1 MNHNE
6 SEQSR
11 DKIIVKTSVIGI
23 LTNAGLAA
31 FKALIGLIT
40 HSIAI
45 TMDAVNNLSDAG
57 SSLITIVG
65 TKLAAKE
72 ADRKHPFGYGRI
84 EYLSAMV
91 ISLIVLYAGLTSLE
105 ESVKSILHPKTP
117 SYTAIS
123 LVIVAAAVFVKI
135 ILGSFVKKT
144 GEKVH
149 SESLV
154 NSGKD
159 ALLDSVISA
168 STLIAAL
175 VYILTKVSLEAWLG
189 ALISLVIIK
198 SGIDMLRETLSQ
210 ILGENADLTLI
221 HKIKNDVKSFPEVQ
235 GVYDLV
241 LNNYGPDTFNGSL
254 HIEVADTMDAN
265 ELDELIRQIQYK
277 VLAEDHVILTAVS
290 VYAMNTHENRAA
302 EVERSVRTALKDMPG
317 VKQMHGF
324 YLNEE
329 KKTIRFDL
337 VISFS
342 VDDRKEAFNN
352 CIQKIQAMYP
362 DYSIQAAMDKDLD
375 ECLELRAVTGAFYEH
390 SSALRTCNLR
400 PMTRKWTLKPL
411 YFMP

>member
-11 DKIIVKTSVIGI
+11 DKVIVKTSVIGI

-362 DYSIQAAMDKDLD
+362 DYSIQAAMDRDLD
-375 ECLELRAVTGAFYEH
+375 ECLE
-390 SSALRTCNLR
+390 
-400 PMTRKWTLKPL
+400 
-411 YFMP
+411 

>member
-11 DKIIVKTSVIGI
+11 DKVIVKTSVIGI

-65 TKLAAKE
+65 TKLASKE

-362 DYSIQAAMDKDLD
+362 DYSIQAAMDRDLD
-375 ECLELRAVTGAFYEH
+375 ECLE
-390 SSALRTCNLR
+390 
-400 PMTRKWTLKPL
+400 
-411 YFMP
+411 

>member
-6 SEQSR
+6 AEQSR
-11 DKIIVKTSVIGI
+11 DKVIVKTSVVGI

-65 TKLAAKE
+65 TKLASKE

-105 ESVKSILHPKTP
+105 ESVKSILHPNTP

-123 LVIVAAAVFVKI
+123 LVIVAAAIFVKI

-210 ILGENADLTLI
+210 ILGENADLALI

-362 DYSIQAAMDKDLD
+362 DYSIQAAMDRDLD
-375 ECLELRAVTGAFYEH
+375 ECLE
-390 SSALRTCNLR
+390 
-400 PMTRKWTLKPL
+400 
-411 YFMP
+411 

>member
-6 SEQSR
+6 AEQSR
-11 DKIIVKTSVIGI
+11 DKVIVKTSVVGI

-123 LVIVAAAVFVKI
+123 LVIVAAAVLVKI

-198 SGIDMLRETLSQ
+198 SGIDMLRETLSK
-210 ILGENADLTLI
+210 ILGENADLALI
-221 HKIKNDVKSFPEVQ
+221 HKIKNDVRSFPEVQ

-362 DYSIQAAMDKDLD
+362 DYSIQAAMDRDLD
-375 ECLELRAVTGAFYEH
+375 ECLE
-390 SSALRTCNLR
+390 
-400 PMTRKWTLKPL
+400 
-411 YFMP
+411 

>member
-6 SEQSR
+6 AEQSR
-11 DKIIVKTSVIGI
+11 DKVIVKTSVVGI

-65 TKLAAKE
+65 TKLASKE

-210 ILGENADLTLI
+210 ILGENADLALI

-362 DYSIQAAMDKDLD
+362 DYSIQAAMDRDLD
-375 ECLELRAVTGAFYEH
+375 ECLE
-390 SSALRTCNLR
+390 
-400 PMTRKWTLKPL
+400 
-411 YFMP
+411 

>member
-11 DKIIVKTSVIGI
+11 DKVIVKTSVIGI

-117 SYTAIS
+117 SYTAVS
-123 LVIVAAAVFVKI
+123 LIIVAAAVFVKI

-342 VDDRKEAFNN
+342 VDDRKEAFNH

-362 DYSIQAAMDKDLD
+362 DYSIQAAMDRDLD
-375 ECLELRAVTGAFYEH
+375 ECLE
-390 SSALRTCNLR
+390 
-400 PMTRKWTLKPL
+400 
-411 YFMP
+411 

>member
-6 SEQSR
+6 AEQSR
-11 DKIIVKTSVIGI
+11 DKVIVKTSVIGI

-123 LVIVAAAVFVKI
+123 LVIVAAAVLVKI

-302 EVERSVRTALKDMPG
+302 EVERSVRNALKDMPG

-362 DYSIQAAMDKDLD
+362 DYSIQAAMDRDLD
-375 ECLELRAVTGAFYEH
+375 ECLE
-390 SSALRTCNLR
+390 
-400 PMTRKWTLKPL
+400 
-411 YFMP
+411 

>member
-11 DKIIVKTSVIGI
+11 DKIIVKTSVVGI

-123 LVIVAAAVFVKI
+123 LVIVAAAVLVKI

-362 DYSIQAAMDKDLD
+362 DYSIQAAMDRDLD
-375 ECLELRAVTGAFYEH
+375 ECLE
-390 SSALRTCNLR
+390 
-400 PMTRKWTLKPL
+400 
-411 YFMP
+411 

>member
-11 DKIIVKTSVIGI
+11 DKVIVKTSVIGI

-123 LVIVAAAVFVKI
+123 LVIVAAAVLVKI

-342 VDDRKEAFNN
+342 VDDRKGAFNN

-362 DYSIQAAMDKDLD
+362 DYSIQAAMDRDLD
-375 ECLELRAVTGAFYEH
+375 ECLE
-390 SSALRTCNLR
+390 
-400 PMTRKWTLKPL
+400 
-411 YFMP
+411 

>member
-6 SEQSR
+6 AEQSR
-11 DKIIVKTSVIGI
+11 DKVIVKTSVVGI

-65 TKLAAKE
+65 TKLASKE

-210 ILGENADLTLI
+210 ILGENADLALI

-329 KKTIRFDL
+329 KRP
-337 VISFS
+337 S
-342 VDDRKEAFNN
+342 V
-352 CIQKIQAMYP
+352 
-362 DYSIQAAMDKDLD
+362 SIL
-375 ECLELRAVTGAFYEH
+375 
-390 SSALRTCNLR
+390 
-400 PMTRKWTLKPL
+400 
-411 YFMP
+411 

>member
-6 SEQSR
+6 AEQSR
-11 DKIIVKTSVIGI
+11 DKVIVKTSVVGI

-65 TKLAAKE
+65 TKLASKE

-210 ILGENADLTLI
+210 ILGENADLALI
-221 HKIKNDVKSFPEVQ
+221 HKIKNDVKRFPEVQ

-362 DYSIQAAMDKDLD
+362 DYSIQAAMDRDLD
-375 ECLELRAVTGAFYEH
+375 ECLE
-390 SSALRTCNLR
+390 
-400 PMTRKWTLKPL
+400 
-411 YFMP
+411 

>member
-6 SEQSR
+6 AEQSR
-11 DKIIVKTSVIGI
+11 DKVIVKTSVIGI

-123 LVIVAAAVFVKI
+123 LVIVAAAVLVKI

-302 EVERSVRTALKDMPG
+302 EVGRSVRNALKDMPG

-362 DYSIQAAMDKDLD
+362 DYSIQAAMDRDLD
-375 ECLELRAVTGAFYEH
+375 ECLE
-390 SSALRTCNLR
+390 
-400 PMTRKWTLKPL
+400 
-411 YFMP
+411 

>member
-11 DKIIVKTSVIGI
+11 DKVIVKTSVIGI

-123 LVIVAAAVFVKI
+123 LVIVAAAVLVKI

-210 ILGENADLTLI
+210 ILGENADLALI
-221 HKIKNDVKSFPEVQ
+221 HKIKNDVRSFPEVQ

-362 DYSIQAAMDKDLD
+362 DYSIQAAMDRDLD
-375 ECLELRAVTGAFYEH
+375 ECLE
-390 SSALRTCNLR
+390 
-400 PMTRKWTLKPL
+400 
-411 YFMP
+411 

>member
-1 MNHNE
+1 MNQIEGREEN
-6 SEQSR
+6 R
-11 DKIIVKTSVIGI
+11 DRVIVRTSIIGI

-31 FKALIGLIT
+31 FKAVIGLLT
-40 HSIAI
+40 HSVAI

-65 TKLAAKE
+65 TKLAGKQP
-72 ADRKHPFGYGRI
+72 DKKHPFGYGRI

-91 ISLIVLYAGLTSLE
+91 ISLIVHYAGVTSLQ
-105 ESVKSILHPKTP
+105 ESVKSILHPERP
-117 SYTAIS
+117 SYTTVS
-123 LVIVAAAVFVKI
+123 LLIVASAVLVKI

-144 GEKVH
+144 GEKVN
-149 SESLV
+149 SDSLV

-168 STLIAAL
+168 STLVAAL
-175 VYILTKVSLEAWLG
+175 VYILSGLSLEAWLG
-189 ALISLVIIK
+189 ALISIVIIK

-210 ILGENADLTLI
+210 ILGENADLSLI
-221 HKIKNDVKSFPEVQ
+221 RKIKKDVLAFPEVR

-241 LNNYGPDTFNGSL
+241 LNNYGPDKFNGSV

-277 VLAEDHVILTAVS
+277 VYEEDHVILTAVG

-302 EVERSVRTALKDMPG
+302 EVERAVRSALKDMPG
-317 VKQMHGF
+317 VHQIHGF

-329 KKTIRFDL
+329 KKTIRFDI

-342 VDDRKEAFNN
+342 VGDRLTAFQN
-352 CIQKIQAMYP
+352 CIAKIQKMYP
-362 DYSIQAAMDKDLD
+362 DYQIQSAMDTELD
-375 ECLELRAVTGAFYEH
+375 AE
-390 SSALRTCNLR
+390 
-400 PMTRKWTLKPL
+400 
-411 YFMP
+411 